1 MRRRTVRGSDA
12 GRATCPPG
20 SRAGA
25 GQIPAT
31 FAFIEVASPTCIAT
45 RSVMMSR
52 PPSIRSAPSA
62 EGSFCCGS
70 PRNAAAMTAG
80 SCSPRGSSVRTSP
93 SSAARSARSSCSCR
107 GVVRGM
113 RIARLSSD
121 RISQKVLY
129 PRHGHHA
136 DGALHQQLDVGVER
150 HDGDVG
156 QTLRALPKLALLGWR
171 HERAEHQHG
180 GQRDSGIVL
189 VGAQHPVDDRHPVI
203 AAAHG
208 HQHIRLLADR
218 NGVRF
223 GELRHRAAKVSRVDE
238 LVAHRQ
244 RTGDALERVREIL
257 EAVDP
262 DLIVDMLQRGEH
274 LLALPFLQQEL
285 GLVHDVAQAQHERGP
300 LRLQHLQRRHDL
312 ALEAERLLVHQK
324 QVRTKAER
332 RLPDDGG
339 AHLHGLV
346 EGDVQAE
353 RLVFAVGELDHA
365 GNAHEIDPRAEV
377 EAADDG
383 RSGQNQHRH
392 ALEPVHQRVRDRP
405 TATQVA
411 EAEAVVAVDQD
422 PCVVK
427 SLASFHPIPCLLSAV
442 PDVTIANAGII
453 HDSHPVREHTSGA
466 HGQLIGAN
474 YRTSLARIRRA
485 SRALRCSWRART
497 YAWTLEST
505 GGWQVFGEK
514 VVKGF

>member
-1 MRRRTVRGSDA
+1 MRRRTVRGGDA
-12 GRATCPPG
+12 GRATCAPG

-52 PPSIRSAPSA
+52 PPSIRSAPQRGRQLLLRQRAQRGGHDGRIVLPARVERADQPQFGGTQRAQQLFLPRRGPRDENRALVQRQDFA
-62 EGSFCCGS
+62 EG
-70 PRNAAAMTAG
+70 
-80 SCSPRGSSVRTSP
+80 
-93 SSAARSARSSCSCR
+93 
-107 GVVRGM
+107 VVTG
-113 RIARLSSD
+113 
-121 RISQKVLY
+121 
-129 PRHGHHA
+129 HGHHA
-136 DGALHQQLDVGVER
+136 DGALHQQLDVGVEG
-150 HDGDVG
+150 HDRDVG
-156 QTLRALPKLALLGWR
+156 QALGALAELALHRRR

-189 VGAQHPVDDRHPVI
+189 VGAQHPVDDRHPVV

-244 RTGDALERVREIL
+244 RTGDALERIREIL
-257 EAVDP
+257 QAVDP
-262 DLIVDMLQRGEH
+262 DFVVDMLQRGEH
-274 LLALPFLQQEL
+274 LLALPLLQQEL
-285 GLVHDVAQAQHERGP
+285 GLVHDVAQAQHQRGP

-312 ALEAERLLVHQK
+312 ALEAERLLVHQE

-346 EGDVQAE
+346 EVDVQAE

-383 RSGQNQHRH
+383 RSGQDQHRH
-392 ALEPVHQRVRDRP
+392 ALEPVDQRVRDRP

-427 SLASFHPIPCLLSAV
+427 SLAPFHSIP
-442 PDVTIANAGII
+442 
-453 HDSHPVREHTSGA
+453 
-466 HGQLIGAN
+466 
-474 YRTSLARIRRA
+474 
-485 SRALRCSWRART
+485 
-497 YAWTLEST
+497 
-505 GGWQVFGEK
+505 
-514 VVKGF
+514 